1 MRRDDRRQDCVGFV
15 RDCFTLRQHLRYR
28 RSFAAGLL
36 LVGSVAFAQGP
47 APIQERILGQ
57 RIDVPPIN
65 ERISI
70 VPITEGV
77 GAFTATPTSSSS
89 RIFGVVINELGV
101 IVPSAGFVIVRSLQN
116 GKVIGQT
123 QVDTLGQFSLPGID
137 PGLYTAELV
146 DEGGT
151 IITSSP
157 SFTVGIGEIVQLTPV
172 VSQHSLS
179 GLSALM
185 GSSTAGAVNS
195 AVSAGVLA
203 IQTPGPISP

>member
-1 MRRDDRRQDCVGFV
+1 M
-15 RDCFTLRQHLRYR
+15 
-28 RSFAAGLL
+28 
-36 LVGSVAFAQGP
+36 GSVAFAQGP
-47 APIQERILGQ
+47 GPIQERILGQ

-65 ERISI
+65 ERINI
-70 VPITEGV
+70 APITEGV
-77 GAFTATPTSSSS
+77 GAFTASPTSGSS

-123 QVDTLGQFSLPGID
+123 QVDTLGQFSLPGVD
-137 PGLYTAELV
+137 PGLYAAELV
-146 DEGGT
+146 DQAGT
-151 IITSSP
+151 IITASP

-172 VSQHSLS
+172 VAQNSLG
-179 GLSALM
+179 GLSALV

-203 IQTPGPISP
+203 IETPGPISP